1 MPDKSDTQT
10 EINFLSAL
18 ENGEVTTQMRLSQ
31 RVSISVGLVNA
42 LLKRAI
48 HKGYVKAR
56 SAPAKR
62 YAYYLTPKG
71 FTEKSR
77 LVAEY
82 LETSLDFFRLVRTEY
97 GEIFERLK
105 QRDKARVILAGRG
118 ELTEIALLAARE
130 HGIEPAAVFDRETN
144 AEFFHGLMIIRQID
158 GLKADDAIV
167 ITESRYPQ
175 NLVNDL
181 LSDQIAT
188 ALLIPSF
195 LQISMPIES
204 EKTNTDAD
212 GPANG
217 GPV

>member
-31 RVSISVGLVNA
+31 RIAISVGLVNA

-56 SAPAKR
+56 NAPAKR
-62 YAYYLTPKG
+62 YAYYLTPQG

-97 GEIFERLK
+97 SEIFERIK
-105 QRDKARVILAGRG
+105 QCGETRVILAGRG

-130 HGIEPAAVFDRETN
+130 QGIEPAAVFDRETN
-144 AEFFHGLMIIRQID
+144 AEFFHGLKIIRQID
-158 GLKADDAIV
+158 GLTVGDAIV

-175 NLVNDL
+175 TLVDDL
-181 LSDQIAT
+181 RGDQRAT
-188 ALLIPSF
+188 TLLIPSF
-195 LQISMPIES
+195 LQISTPTKS
-204 EKTNTDAD
+204 ERTNTDVDASIKE
-212 GPANG
+212 GPA
-217 GPV
+217 